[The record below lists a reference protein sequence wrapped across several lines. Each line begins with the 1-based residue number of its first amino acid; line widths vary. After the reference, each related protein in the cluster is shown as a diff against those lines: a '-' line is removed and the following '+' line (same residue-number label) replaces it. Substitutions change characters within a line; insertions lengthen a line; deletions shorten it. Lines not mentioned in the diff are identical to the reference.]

1 MQCRELPAPAWT
13 TVLTKA
19 TSGSAFLQFCKALL
33 SFRYSLQGTTLK
45 CSKNGESTTRL
56 CFPSTFPLAPSPRSM
71 ANPGELRP
79 LRMLEKGRKEA
90 LAHRMEGETEIQERV
105 SLCPPMAHLRSEI
118 CRYAVH
124 TEHVAEAEELP
135 PKIWAAS
142 KLRQGQMSLTFT
154 SFQEQKSLG
163 SLPLTGEM
171 AQNLFS
177 FQSPPRGKKASIS
190 MQVYLFCVFLIL
202 YFTNQCQLSVIESRH
217 SC

>member
-1 MQCRELPAPAWT
+1 M
-13 TVLTKA
+13 VKA
-19 TSGSAFLQFCKALL
+19 QPGSAFPAHPPLHPALEAW
-33 SFRYSLQGTTLK
+33 QTLGSSDHCG
-45 CSKNGESTTRL
+45 CSRKE
-56 CFPSTFPLAPSPRSM
+56 
-71 ANPGELRP
+71 
-79 LRMLEKGRKEA
+79 GRKEA
-90 LAHRMEGETEIQERV
+90 LAHRMEGETEIQERL

-135 PKIWAAS
+135 PKIWVVS